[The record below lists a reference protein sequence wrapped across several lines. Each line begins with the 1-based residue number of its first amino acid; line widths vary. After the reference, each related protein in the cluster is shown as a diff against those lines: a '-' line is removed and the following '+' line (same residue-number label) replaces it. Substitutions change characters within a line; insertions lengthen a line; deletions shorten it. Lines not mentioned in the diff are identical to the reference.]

1 MSKLIA
7 WYEIIGLNI
16 SGVSSALREEIDG
29 TSMSYLDG
37 SLTKGGRENSRL
49 LILLDVFVTSI
60 VLFSEIFELVGIVDR
75 IGFYCLNYLIEGLRL
90 CYRTLAA
97 FFGLLIFESC
107 LSLY

>member
-1 MSKLIA
+1 
-7 WYEIIGLNI
+7 
-16 SGVSSALREEIDG
+16 
-29 TSMSYLDG
+29 MSYLDG

-90 CYRTLAA
+90 SYRTLVA